1 MKLVILDRDG
11 VINEDSREFIKTP
24 EEWRALPGS
33 VEAIAELTAGGF
45 TVAVATNQSG
55 LARGLLDETTLAAIH
70 RKMISAV
77 TAAGGRI
84 DAIHYCPHGPGDNC
98 DCRKPRA
105 GLLREI
111 AARYDVDLHGVPA
124 IGDSERDLEAARAVG
139 ARPLLVLTGRGRATL
154 RALQGRRDLEVYDDL
169 RAAARQL
176 LTEHRRGA

>member
-70 RKMISAV
+70 RKMVSAV
-77 TAAGGRI
+77 MAAGGRI

-154 RALQGRRDLEVYDDL
+154 RALEGQHDLEVYDNL

-176 LTEHRRGA
+176 LTEHWRGT

>member
-111 AARYDVDLHGVPA
+111 AARYDVDLQGVPA